1 MKLRPRRLAS
11 CGLFIAL
18 TLSIGTI
25 FAAAQTGS
33 TSDQT
38 RNTTTQDST
47 SNTNPSRTTES
58 HTKSGNR
65 TVDKKTV
72 EVIGPDGHYQPYS
85 EVETESIQE
94 GGGTTRTV
102 TRTYNPGVD
111 GGRQLSQVTEVE
123 TKDSGDG
130 GSRSVQTTSNPDADG
145 RLHVVGR
152 EITTK
157 KKNGESENSQTTV
170 YLPNVSGQL
179 APSMQVSVQQRKASD
194 GTVDS
199 TKTTSMPDANGGWQ
213 VYEVR
218 NQKVQ
223 GTSEDRTT
231 ESITSQRDYLGNVS
245 PVSQTVSKQT
255 KAGGQETTTTDT
267 SSVDVPGST
276 RDQALHPTKKST
288 TIRKMQPGRTNTDQ
302 QDQELGSAT
311 VGPGTSTETK
321 GVVITGI
328 SGIQETNSTAVQYPE
343 GHPDVVSVQTSNS
356 DRGQSVQ
363 VEAQPSKEQ

>member
-1 MKLRPRRLAS
+1 MKLRPRRLIS
-11 CGLFIAL
+11 CGLFMAL
-18 TLSIGTI
+18 TLAAGAR
-25 FAAAQTGS
+25 FAGAQTGS
-33 TSDQT
+33 TSDET

-47 SNTNPSRTTES
+47 RNTNPSRTTES

-72 EVIGPDGHYQPYS
+72 EVIGLDGHYQPYS
-85 EVETESIQE
+85 EVETETIQE
-94 GGGTTRTV
+94 SGGTTRTV

-130 GSRSVQTTSNPDADG
+130 GSSSVQTTSNPEADG

-157 KKNGESENSQTTV
+157 KKKGDSENAQTTV

-179 APSMQVSVQQRKASD
+179 APSMQVNVQQTKASD

-213 VYEVR
+213 VYEVL

-223 GTSEDRTT
+223 GTAEDQTA
-231 ESITSQRDYLGNVS
+231 TSSTLQRDYLGNVS
-245 PVSQTVSKQT
+245 PVSQTVSTQT
-255 KAGGQETTTTDT
+255 KAGGQETTTSDT

-276 RDQALHPTKKST
+276 RDQTLHPTKKST
-288 TIRKMQPGRTNTDQ
+288 AIRKMQPGRTTTDQ
-302 QDQELGSAT
+302 QVQELGSAT

-328 SGIQETNSTAVQYPE
+328 SGTQETNSTTVQYPE

-356 DRGQSVQ
+356 DQGSAVQ
-363 VEAQPSKEQ
+363 VEAQPSEKQ